1 MTRVPILLILATS
14 LSALT
19 IWATA
24 SYPTVGRTADRH
36 PLFVEAASP
45 RVPLLAMTIL

>member
-1 MTRVPILLILATS
+1 MPRALILLVLATS

-19 IWATA
+19 IGATA
-24 SYPTVGRTADRH
+24 LDPAVGRTADRH
-36 PLFVEAASP
+36 QPFVEGSSP

>member
-1 MTRVPILLILATS
+1 MTRAPILLALATS

-24 SYPTVGRTADRH
+24 FDPAVGRTADRH

-45 RVPLLAMTIL
+45 RVPMLAMTIL